1 MRRIRTLLAASVP
14 LGLAVLS
21 AACARS
27 DAAPASFR
35 PPVAAAKPSPTPS
48 PTKAPGPTFDAT
60 VRSVLE
66 ARCTPCHYPGGKMYE
81 RLPFDQ
87 PPVVAAHA
95 DGIRRRLKGAD
106 LEALE
111 KWLATLPASPRGGS
125 GS

>member
-1 MRRIRTLLAASVP
+1 
-14 LGLAVLS
+14 
-21 AACARS
+21 
-27 DAAPASFR
+27 
-35 PPVAAAKPSPTPS
+35 
-48 PTKAPGPTFDAT
+48 
-60 VRSVLE
+60 
-66 ARCTPCHYPGGKMYE
+66 MYE

-111 KWLATLPASPRGGS
+111 KWLATIPASPREAS

>member
-1 MRRIRTLLAASVP
+1 MRRIRTFLAASVT
-14 LGLAVLS
+14 LGLAVIS

-27 DAAPASFR
+27 DAAPASVR
-35 PPVAAAKPSPTPS
+35 PAAAAPAATAA

-60 VRSVLE
+60 VRPVLE

-95 DGIRRRLKGAD
+95 DGIRRRLKGPD

-111 KWLATLPASPRGGS
+111 KWLATIPASPRGAS
-125 GS
+125 GF

>member
-1 MRRIRTLLAASVP
+1 MRRIRTFLAASVT

-27 DAAPASFR
+27 DAAPASLR
-35 PPVAAAKPSPTPS
+35 PAVAAASSPPSPS
-48 PTKAPGPTFDAT
+48 QTKTPGPTFDAT
-60 VRSVLE
+60 VRPVLE

-81 RLPFDQ
+81 RLPFDR

-95 DGIRRRLKGAD
+95 DGIRRRLKGQD

-111 KWLATLPASPRGGS
+111 KWLATLPASPRGAS